1 MLDFLKA
8 FSNSDCIIC
17 SSFHETFGVGL
28 VEAAYFGLSIIS
40 SNCEGP
46 SEIVNKV
53 NGILLKQNIV
63 NFYIKAMTT
72 IISKKEMFKPI
83 QIKKDVLAR
92 YGKLAYLKKFKII
105 SSNLL

>member
-1 MLDFLKA
+1 MLNKL
-8 FSNSDCIIC
+8 SNSDCIIC

-46 SEIVNKV
+46 SEIVNKI
-53 NGILLKQNIV
+53 NGILLKKNIV
-63 NFYIKAMTT
+63 NFYIKAMTL
-72 IISKKEMFKPI
+72 IISKKKRFKSI

-92 YGKLAYLKKFKII
+92 YGKLAYLKKFRII
-105 SSNLL
+105 SNNLL